1 MQRTE
6 HLIKAEKFASRKN
19 INVVLAEPDHTVIK
33 VEMDEELLRVGN
45 ILNGGLACYFMD
57 LCGALSVFSNE
68 EILNAVTV
76 SLDTKFMDTV
86 KGDHFIVESW
96 VKKKGGKL
104 FFVEI
109 VIKDSENKKCISASG
124 IWNVYR

>member
-19 INVVLAEPDHTVIK
+19 ISVVLAEHDHTVIK
-33 VEMDEELLRVGN
+33 VEMEDELLRIGN

-57 LCGALSVFSNE
+57 LCGALSVFSDE

-76 SLDTKFMDTV
+76 SLDTKFMNAV
-86 KGDHFIVESW
+86 KGEHFIVESW

-104 FFVEI
+104 FFVDI
-109 VIKDSENKKCISASG
+109 VIKDAENKLCISASG